1 MNDTTSNEDR
11 SATAPNVTS
20 EVGVPNASESKRAFW
35 AGWILSGAAVLF
47 LLFNA
52 IPRALGM
59 SWAVEVIADLGY
71 PEHLVPWLGLALLAC
86 TILYVIPRTA
96 VFGAILLTG
105 YLGGA
110 AATNVRVEDPWFLLP
125 VFIGVLIWGGL
136 YLRNERVRSLVPL
149 QPSHRPTLEQR

>member
-1 MNDTTSNEDR
+1 M
-11 SATAPNVTS
+11 TS
-20 EVGVPNASESKRAFW
+20 EVREPNASESKRTRW
-35 AGWILSGAAVLF
+35 AGRILSGSAVLF

-52 IPRALGM
+52 IPRALGL
-59 SWAVEVIADLGY
+59 SWAVAVIADLGY
-71 PEHLVPWLGLALLAC
+71 PEYLVSWLGIALLAC

-96 VFGAILLTG
+96 VLGAILLTG

-136 YLRNERVRSLVPL
+136 YLRNERVRALVPL
-149 QPSHRPTLEQR
+149 QPSSG